1 VSSLIY
7 DPLSKLLLVTQA
19 PSHDPT
25 FLAIEPNLLDFVA
38 YKTDPL
44 LTISPLET
52 VLGLKQGS
60 LYLQDKQTHKLRK
73 LDMMRSSSAKKKRE
87 TTSAQKIREEE
98 KEISERD
105 ILAM

>member
-1 VSSLIY
+1 LTY

-38 YKTDPL
+38 FKTDPL

-73 LDMMRSSSAKKKRE
+73 LDMMRSSSSSKKKRE
-87 TTSAQKIREEE
+87 TTSA
-98 KEISERD
+98 
-105 ILAM
+105 

>member
-1 VSSLIY
+1 MTY

-52 VLGLKQGS
+52 ILGLKQGS

-73 LDMMRSSSAKKKRE
+73 LDMMRSSSSKKKRLAE

>member
-1 VSSLIY
+1 LTY